1 MNKTQLAEIVAAK
14 ASIKKKDAD
23 AVVSAIFDSISDALA
38 AGEKVQIFGFG
49 SFEVKQRAARV
60 GRNPR
65 TKEEIT
71 IAATKAPVFKA
82 GKALKDSVAK

>member
-14 ASIKKKDAD
+14 ANLKKKDAD
-23 AVVSAIFDSISDALA
+23 AVVSDIFDAISDALA

-49 SFEVKQRAARV
+49 SFEVKERAARI

-65 TKEEIT
+65 TKEEMT
-71 IAATKAPVFKA
+71 IPSFKCA
-82 GKALKDSVAK
+82 SFSPSKALKESVNK

>member
-65 TKEEIT
+65 TKEEMT
-71 IAATKAPVFKA
+71 IPAFKCA
-82 GKALKDSVAK
+82 SFSPSKSLKESVNK